1 MAEFNKLEF
10 QKYLETK
17 KKLTKE
23 FKNID
28 ELEEKYKKVKE
39 SKEKLN
45 QYQKAYHKEMMQ
57 NDPAYVEK
65 RKEFNRKSYEKY
77 KKKHPYIPK
86 RECKSCLEH
95 KQDSQSRTQHY
106 DKQPETKATQPE
118 PETKEPKQQQKI
130 TLDNFRNDFLGF

>member
-1 MAEFNKLEF
+1 MDKLEF

-28 ELEEKYKKVKE
+28 ELEKKYNKVKE

-77 KKKHPYIPK
+77 KEKHPYISK
-86 RECKSCLEH
+86 RECKSCLDN
-95 KQDSQSRTQHY
+95 KQQ
-106 DKQPETKATQPE
+106 ETKPTQPE
-118 PETKEPKQQQKI
+118 PETKEPSQPKQQQKI